1 MRNDGKFDVDT
12 WYTTLSLQNQTI
24 DDAIEMFELF
34 IPAFTKDLKKIRVR
48 SFDHRRYT
56 MKDIGKINNRV
67 TNLERITSLSLLEK
81 DTQSAQILDAD
92 GFDRFKSGF
101 LVDNFRGHKIGDV
114 NHPDYKCSIDTEMG
128 MLRPQTFQQFF
139 DVSLNTSTSKN
150 YQKTGDLITLPYTTT
165 NYVDQDKTSRHI
177 NVNPYHVF
185 AFIGNVKLSPETDIW
200 NDSERLPDVR
210 INREG
215 NFDAVDGVGNSM
227 GTVWNN

>member
-1 MRNDGKFDVDT
+1 
-12 WYTTLSLQNQTI
+12 
-24 DDAIEMFELF
+24 MFELF

-165 NYVDQDKTSRHI
+165 NYVDQDKASRHI

-215 NFDAVDGVGNSM
+215 NFDAVV
-227 GTVWNN
+227 VE

>member
-1 MRNDGKFDVDT
+1 
-12 WYTTLSLQNQTI
+12 
-24 DDAIEMFELF
+24 
-34 IPAFTKDLKKIRVR
+34 
-48 SFDHRRYT
+48 
-56 MKDIGKINNRV
+56 
-67 TNLERITSLSLLEK
+67 
-81 DTQSAQILDAD
+81 
-92 GFDRFKSGF
+92 
-101 LVDNFRGHKIGDV
+101 
-114 NHPDYKCSIDTEMG
+114 MG

-165 NYVDQDKTSRHI
+165 NYVDQDKASRHI

-215 NFDAVDGVGNSM
+215 NFDAGRWSRKLHGDCMEQLKQLDTPTVVSTEVQSTSNGSWSGDPTQG
-227 GTVWNN
+227 GT